1 MERSSNRVLLLEAGP
16 RDQTL
21 GSSMLNW
28 KIHMPAALMYNLCDD
43 RYNWFLCSI
52 GCCEQI
58 SVESTKAF
66 TLNLETTSIN

>member
-1 MERSSNRVLLLEAGP
+1 MLCVSFYVRSYCPVIGWNERSSNRVLLLEAGP

-43 RYNWFLCSI
+43 RYNWFLYSI
-52 GCCEQI
+52 GCLEQI
-58 SVESTKAF
+58 
-66 TLNLETTSIN
+66 

>member
-1 MERSSNRVLLLEAGP
+1 MLLLEAGP

-52 GCCEQI
+52 GCLEQI
-58 SVESTKAF
+58 
-66 TLNLETTSIN
+66 

>member
-1 MERSSNRVLLLEAGP
+1 MLLLEAGP

-43 RYNWFLCSI
+43 RYNWFLYSI
-52 GCCEQI
+52 GCLEQI
-58 SVESTKAF
+58 
-66 TLNLETTSIN
+66 